1 MLIPDI
7 LEDEIVKDNLAYIRK
22 LRELHFNLSITVFD
36 QDERIIDFTERL
48 ISEKEQAKEELTKRI
63 AYLESN

>member
-7 LEDEIVKDNLAYIRK
+7 LEDEIVKDTLSYIRK
-22 LRELHFNLSITVFD
+22 LRELHFNLSIMVFD